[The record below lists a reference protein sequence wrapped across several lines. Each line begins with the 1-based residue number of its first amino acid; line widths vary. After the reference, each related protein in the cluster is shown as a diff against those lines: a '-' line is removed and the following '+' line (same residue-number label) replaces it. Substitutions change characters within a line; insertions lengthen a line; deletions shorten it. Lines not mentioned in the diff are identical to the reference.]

1 MKLLSISAK
10 GLPLFKEELHI
21 TFFAGQRVSEADR
34 SQLHLL
40 RKGSSYYLNNAISLI
55 GINASGKTSALK
67 VVLLALNMLNNEP
80 INHIETRDI
89 LGQSKKVTL
98 DICFFSEERIILI
111 EKLYC
116 ILVKFSTEE

>member
-55 GINASGKTSALK
+55 GINASGKTVNVTAIEIYKLISDKGIFSGSGLLNPR
-67 VVLLALNMLNNEP
+67 VLLSDSL
-80 INHIETRDI
+80 
-89 LGQSKKVTL
+89 SSVT
-98 DICFFSEERIILI
+98 FLI
-111 EKLYC
+111 
-116 ILVKFSTEE
+116 